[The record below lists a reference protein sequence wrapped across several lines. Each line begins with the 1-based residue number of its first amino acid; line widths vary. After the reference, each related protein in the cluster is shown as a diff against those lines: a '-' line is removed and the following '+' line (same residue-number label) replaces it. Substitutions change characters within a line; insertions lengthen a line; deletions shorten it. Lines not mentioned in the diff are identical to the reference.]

1 MNFGGLLNI
10 ARSGLATSQA
20 QIAVTSQ
27 NITNAQTPGYSRQRL
42 RIEASTPQVLPQG
55 IFGTGVQS
63 DGAERMRNELMDW
76 TFRRDAQGASLAGER
91 RDALQAVENI
101 LGEPSNTGL
110 ASSFE
115 QLWSSWSDLSTNPN
129 SSAARGVVRQ
139 RASQVAAQLNQFGN
153 QITDAETVMRAR
165 LTEKVDRVNALAS
178 QVADINERIVAAE
191 SSGNESPDMRDQRD
205 AKIDELASL
214 IGASAYPQADGSV
227 NVNIG
232 GDSLVDGANF
242 KSVRLQGQLSDPTRL
257 GIALGELPPSGDPT
271 ETMYNLG
278 GAVSGMLD
286 GYNTV
291 FPNALTAL
299 DGVARALVTNTNAL
313 HRTGFIGTTAAGDF
327 FDATRTTARTI
338 RLDAA
343 IETDVSRIAS
353 SGAPGQNGDNTVAL
367 ALSQLR
373 STPVTVDG
381 LPVTATN
388 PSASISERYRTVA
401 ARVAA
406 NVSAANGTAD
416 AMRTL
421 TSQSDARRE
430 SIKGVS
436 LDEEMVN
443 LMKFQQS
450 YAAAARLIAVVDEL
464 SQTLI
469 NMGR

>member
-1 MNFGGLLNI
+1 
-10 ARSGLATSQA
+10 
-20 QIAVTSQ
+20 
-27 NITNAQTPGYSRQRL
+27 
-42 RIEASTPQVLPQG
+42 
-55 IFGTGVQS
+55 
-63 DGAERMRNELMDW
+63 
-76 TFRRDAQGASLAGER
+76 
-91 RDALQAVENI
+91 
-101 LGEPSNTGL
+101 
-110 ASSFE
+110 
-115 QLWSSWSDLSTNPN
+115 
-129 SSAARGVVRQ
+129 VVRQ

-178 QVADINERIVAAE
+178 QVADINQRIVAAE

-232 GDSLVDGANF
+232 GDSLVDGAHF
-242 KSVRLQGQLSDPTRL
+242 KSVRLQGLLYEPTKL
-257 GIALGELPPSGDPT
+257 GIALGALPPSGDPT
-271 ETMYNLG
+271 ETMYNVG

-291 FPNALTAL
+291 FPDALTAL

-327 FDATRTTARTI
+327 FDPTRTTARTI
-338 RLDAA
+338 RLDTA
-343 IETDVSRIAS
+343 IENDVNQIAS
-353 SGAPGQNGDNTVAL
+353 SGASGQNGDNTVAL

-373 STPVTVDG
+373 SRLVTVNG
-381 LPVTATN
+381 AP
-388 PSASISERYRTVA
+388 ASISEGYRTVV

-406 NVSAANGTAD
+406 NVSAANGTAE
-416 AMRTL
+416 AMRAL

-469 NMGR
+469 NLGR